1 IFVAF
6 SAEELGLLGSRHYA
20 DHPPVP
26 LSTTKA
32 MLNLDMVGRLKENRL
47 TVFGTHSAKELSGIV
62 TEEARRL
69 GLEVRESDSVGRS
82 QEGVRLAGVS
92 DGSPAALAGLRE
104 GDVIVEFAGNKVQN
118 LEDLANLLG
127 SKKPGDE
134 VEIMVL
140 RTGKPV
146 TLKAILRARS

>member
-1 IFVAF
+1 M
-6 SAEELGLLGSRHYA
+6 AERHRIDAWLKHVCLLKQRSEAADACKGGHVKINGLR
-20 DHPPVP
+20 V
-26 LSTTKA
+26 K
-32 MLNLDMVGRLKENRL
+32 
-47 TVFGTHSAKELSGIV
+47 
-62 TEEARRL
+62 
-69 GLEVRESDSVGRS
+69 
-82 QEGVRLAGVS
+82 
-92 DGSPAALAGLRE
+92 PAAAVRE